1 MDRMKD
7 RLDALWVEYRE
18 ATPDPEAG
26 PNFMPQ
32 LWQKIEARRI
42 ETTSVFRRLAQICV
56 MATIA
61 LALVIGAVLDSIAAP
76 TKKYSIA
83 ELTSIF
89 SRRNTPMIMWRP
101 SPRETS
107 DELLSQE
114 HRPQRGACLRV
125 RSRARCFR
133 RSPVHRDDGCEQRQE
148 RPQVHSR
155 GVPARVHGIHAEAS

>member
-7 RLDALWVEYRE
+7 RLDALWVEFRE

-61 LALVIGAVLDSIAAP
+61 LALVISAVLIPHTNNDEAFYSGTYVDVLAA
-76 TKKYSIA
+76 
-83 ELTSIF
+83 
-89 SRRNTPMIMWRP
+89 
-101 SPRETS
+101 
-107 DELLSQE
+107 E
-114 HRPQRGACLRV
+114 HSNDYVEAL
-125 RSRARCFR
+125 
-133 RSPVHRDDGCEQRQE
+133 
-148 RPQVHSR
+148 
-155 GVPARVHGIHAEAS
+155 PAGDYR